1 MGTFNDKCCF
11 CASSFIKPTSA
22 LLEVAANIPRAAV
35 LLRAMRFLFLLLRD
49 APSGRPN
56 RLEAFPV
63 CRFSERIEEVV
74 LQTAGKMANR

>member
-1 MGTFNDKCCF
+1 MGTFNGKRCF

-22 LLEVAANIPRAAV
+22 LLEVAANIAAV
-35 LLRAMRFLFLLLRD
+35 LLRAMWFLFLLLRD
-49 APSGRPN
+49 AHSGRPN

-63 CRFSERIEEVV
+63 CRFSGRIEEVV